1 MAAAAQREKA
11 HKERENEERGEE
23 SQGDAGARRPCRDG
37 ASLKSCIFGLSD
49 TQCAAG
55 RCVVRI
61 DDYVAAAV
69 ELVPFAA
76 GLETTGKGVEFA
88 EEYRS
93 AAVGRPDM
101 PLVDGAVRRHI
112 APNACR
118 AVHTAW
124 VGAAKAK
131 KRAEDKRKRQEKAE
145 KRQEQGPAAASVDP
159 EGASATAENEAE
171 REEQPARDEV
181 THVVAAEVR
190 PRGPY
195 FTKPFTIEN
204 DEFRWRARS
213 LTEHNLCESAL
224 TDSRHTSAGGATS
237 GDGKPPSSCE
247 MCGRELL
254 WHNR

>member
-1 MAAAAQREKA
+1 MDEAWLAAAAQREKA

-23 SQGDAGARRPCRDG
+23 RQGDAGARRPCRDG

-76 GLETTGKGVEFA
+76 ALETTGKGVEFA

-93 AAVGRPDM
+93 VAASRPDM

-145 KRQEQGPAAASVDP
+145 KREEQGPAAASVDP

-195 FTKPFTIEN
+195 I
-204 DEFRWRARS
+204 D
-213 LTEHNLCESAL
+213 
-224 TDSRHTSAGGATS
+224 
-237 GDGKPPSSCE
+237 PPPLAE
-247 MCGRELL
+247 
-254 WHNR
+254 